1 MQNTEHETEPKS
13 LLGQVVPVDIGFSN
27 VIMIS
32 IGRNIPVTLSPFPKI
47 NESAPVRTKWP
58 ELTGSYPGNCFV
70 AGRAFYDE
78 VSHV

>member
-47 NESAPVRTKWP
+47 N
-58 ELTGSYPGNCFV
+58 
-70 AGRAFYDE
+70 
-78 VSHV
+78 